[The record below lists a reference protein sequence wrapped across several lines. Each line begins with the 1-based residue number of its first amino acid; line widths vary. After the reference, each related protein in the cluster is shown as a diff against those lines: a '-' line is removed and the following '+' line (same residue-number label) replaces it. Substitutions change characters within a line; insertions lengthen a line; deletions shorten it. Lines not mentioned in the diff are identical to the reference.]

1 MIAHNLIRWIKT
13 LPEALADARLD
24 ALYAAG

>member
-13 LPEALADARLD
+13 LLEALADARLD
-24 ALYAAG
+24 AQYMAA